1 MLWIWLYLLCLH
13 HVGLAI
19 DWRWI
24 GYQLAN
30 SGHYNVFSPLCKLE
44 MMNALETNM
53 FQMFFFREGK
63 LSLFLACVALTGFT
77 TARWAAG
84 EGLQTSWYLPCKLQ
98 AICCQSDH
106 KAFFSAAL
114 WTSVQ
119 PVSAKDYQQ
128 LLTNWMESSVNGCLT
143 VASQSLGL
151 CDSWAMSYQIG

>member
-1 MLWIWLYLLCLH
+1 MPPSRRLSDRLAVDPLPAGKLWSLQCVFPVMQTGNDERTWNK
-13 HVGLAI
+13 HV
-19 DWRWI
+19 
-24 GYQLAN
+24 
-30 SGHYNVFSPLCKLE
+30 SNV
-44 MMNALETNM
+44 
-53 FQMFFFREGK
+53 FFREGK

-128 LLTNWMESSVNGCLT
+128 LLTNWTESSVNGCLT
-143 VASQSLGL
+143 VASRSLGL